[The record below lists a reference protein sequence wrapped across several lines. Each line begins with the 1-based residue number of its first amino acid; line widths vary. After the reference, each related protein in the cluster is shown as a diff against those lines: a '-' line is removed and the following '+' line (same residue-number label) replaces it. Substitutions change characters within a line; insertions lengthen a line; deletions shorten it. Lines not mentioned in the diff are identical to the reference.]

1 MTNSI
6 WYSRFLVAAQIIL
19 IVLILSPVGQL
30 WSGSD
35 FRIMLISVMLL
46 LLAVVLAMWALIT
59 MRIHNFSVMPEPK
72 SGARLLSTG
81 PYRFIRHPMY
91 SAVILATAGACIA
104 HQSVAKFVF
113 FFALLVVLFLKIRRE
128 EGLLCKQFE
137 NYPSYRSETSALIP
151 HII

>member
-6 WYSRFLVAAQIIL
+6 WYSRFLVLAQMIL

-30 WSGSD
+30 WSGSYV
-35 FRIMLISVMLL
+35 RIMLICIVL
-46 LLAVVLAMWALIT
+46 LLAVALAVWALIT

-81 PYRFIRHPMY
+81 PYRHIRHPMY

-104 HQSVAKFVF
+104 HQSGAKFVF
-113 FFALLVVLFLKIRRE
+113 LLALLVVLFLKIRRE

-151 HII
+151 HVI